1 VYEVIVMTQ
10 EQKNAQD
17 LATLFPEEEILKLED
32 DFVKTYLKNEL
43 HPFRTLAKLYLRYWR
58 QLLLSLFFYVIKTSP
73 VLVLPI
79 VTANIIN
86 LAVQRP
92 ENAFLLAGINLAVIV
107 ALLILNVPTHML
119 YVKYHSIAMR
129 HVEAGLRGAM
139 VRKLQRLSISFH
151 QQMQSGRIQSK
162 LMRDVET
169 VQTLSSQLF
178 STIPGV
184 IINLVTAMVVV
195 LTKSLPVFVFFI
207 LCVPA
212 SVLIVRSFRGVIR
225 TYNSAF
231 RKNMESTSADLL
243 DMVEMT
249 PITRAHALEEF
260 EMQKMTSRLNHVA
273 KTGYRLDLVQAKF
286 GSVTWVCFNL
296 FQLLCLAFSCY
307 LAFTDRIAVGDI
319 SLYQSYF
326 TNLTAQ
332 VSTLIGLMPILTKG
346 MDSVASIGEILG
358 AVDIEETDGKPSLPN
373 VAGAFDFDDVH
384 FSYQEDQPV
393 LRGLT
398 LHVRAGETIAIVGES
413 GSGKSTLLNL
423 ILGFYHPQKG
433 CVRLDGRDLSKIN
446 LSSYRRHL
454 AVVPQNSVLFSGTI
468 RENITYGLPHVTE
481 AQLTAAICAAH
492 LQDLISSLP
501 QGLDTRLDEHGSN
514 LSGGQRQ
521 RISIA
526 RAIIRDP
533 QVILFDEAT
542 SALDSVSEKKIQQAI
557 QNLTANR
564 TTFIVAHRLSTIRNA
579 DRIAVMQKGVCVELG
594 TYEELMAKGGVY
606 YKMQSAQNGVET
618 EAILL

>member
-1 VYEVIVMTQ
+1 MTQ

-107 ALLILNVPTHML
+107 VLLILNVPTHTL

-212 SVLIVRSFRGVIR
+212 SVLIVRSFRGGIR

-273 KTGYRLDLVQAKF
+273 KTGYLLDLVQAKF

-358 AVDIEETDGKPSLPN
+358 AVDIEETDGKPSLSN

-618 EAILL
+618 DAILL

>member
-1 VYEVIVMTQ
+1 
-10 EQKNAQD
+10 
-17 LATLFPEEEILKLED
+17 
-32 DFVKTYLKNEL
+32 
-43 HPFRTLAKLYLRYWR
+43 
-58 QLLLSLFFYVIKTSP
+58 
-73 VLVLPI
+73 
-79 VTANIIN
+79 
-86 LAVQRP
+86 
-92 ENAFLLAGINLAVIV
+92 
-107 ALLILNVPTHML
+107 
-119 YVKYHSIAMR
+119 
-129 HVEAGLRGAM
+129 
-139 VRKLQRLSISFH
+139 
-151 QQMQSGRIQSK
+151 
-162 LMRDVET
+162 
-169 VQTLSSQLF
+169 
-178 STIPGV
+178 
-184 IINLVTAMVVV
+184 
-195 LTKSLPVFVFFI
+195 
-207 LCVPA
+207 
-212 SVLIVRSFRGVIR
+212 
-225 TYNSAF
+225 
-231 RKNMESTSADLL
+231 
-243 DMVEMT
+243 
-249 PITRAHALEEF
+249 
-260 EMQKMTSRLNHVA
+260 
-273 KTGYRLDLVQAKF
+273 
-286 GSVTWVCFNL
+286 
-296 FQLLCLAFSCY
+296 
-307 LAFTDRIAVGDI
+307 
-319 SLYQSYF
+319 
-326 TNLTAQ
+326 
-332 VSTLIGLMPILTKG
+332 MPILTKG